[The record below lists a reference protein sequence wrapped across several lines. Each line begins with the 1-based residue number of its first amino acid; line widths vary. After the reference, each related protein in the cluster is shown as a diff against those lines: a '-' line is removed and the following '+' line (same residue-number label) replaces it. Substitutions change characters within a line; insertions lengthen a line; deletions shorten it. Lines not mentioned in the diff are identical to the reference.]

1 MFIQRK
7 KFTSVYKCSHRV
19 ESSQV
24 FTVGDN
30 LALFFALFWR
40 LYQLSSCSARTMEKR
55 RRKSK
60 SVSKEFRSAHAD
72 INILKENAFLLKQ
85 LREVL
90 AVVFV
95 VCGYVFIIFHL
106 RAVVF
111 VFFLFFLFFLM
122 SPWLC
127 FLDFP

>member
-1 MFIQRK
+1 
-7 KFTSVYKCSHRV
+7 
-19 ESSQV
+19 
-24 FTVGDN
+24 
-30 LALFFALFWR
+30 
-40 LYQLSSCSARTMEKR
+40 MEKR

-60 SVSKEFRSAHAD
+60 SVSKECRSAHAD

-106 RAVVF
+106 QAVVF
-111 VFFLFFLFFLM
+111 VFFLFFLFFLI

>member
-1 MFIQRK
+1 M
-7 KFTSVYKCSHRV
+7 
-19 ESSQV
+19 

-30 LALFFALFWR
+30 LALFLHFSGGFTNFQVVQHEQWRKGEENQKVFQKNFAR
-40 LYQLSSCSARTMEKR
+40 LML
-55 RRKSK
+55 
-60 SVSKEFRSAHAD
+60 
-72 INILKENAFLLKQ
+72 ILIILKENAFLLKQ

-111 VFFLFFLFFLM
+111 VFFLFFLFFLI